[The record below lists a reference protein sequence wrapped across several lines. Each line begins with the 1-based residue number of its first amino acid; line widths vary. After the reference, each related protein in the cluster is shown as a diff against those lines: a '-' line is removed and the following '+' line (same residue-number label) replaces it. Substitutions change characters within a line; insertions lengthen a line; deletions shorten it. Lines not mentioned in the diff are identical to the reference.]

1 MIKLFVY
8 KIDDNKEDILLAKMS
23 LLSSD
28 EKEKVER
35 YKYGKDRVRSLIGRL
50 MLLSFADRYTDERY
64 SEVNLLSDDE
74 DLIKENAADITLAY
88 DEIGKGRITNRDSV
102 FYNISHS
109 KDYVVLAL
117 SDGEVGV
124 DIQEIKPL
132 KANIPQR
139 FFHAKDIEYIYS
151 NEDGAIERFTC
162 VWCIKESYSKLTGR
176 GISEGFATF
185 YEEFDKKTVINAQ
198 TGETK
203 AEFKEYDIDSN
214 YKLAVSFYGI
224 KGA

>member
-35 YKYGKDRVRSLIGRL
+35 YKYNKDRVRSLLGRL
-50 MLLSFADRYTDERY
+50 MLICFADRYTDE
-64 SEVNLLSDDE
+64 SFPEVNFLYDDE
-74 DLIKENAADITLAY
+74 AFIKENAADITLAY
-88 DEIGKGRITNRDSV
+88 DEIGKGRTVNRDNL
-102 FYNISHS
+102 FFNISHS

-117 SDGEVGV
+117 SDREVGV

-132 KANIPQR
+132 KADIPKR
-139 FFHAKDIEYIYS
+139 YFHAKDIEYIDAK
-151 NEDGAIERFTC
+151 EECRLERFTE

-185 YEEFDKKTVINAQ
+185 YEDFEQKTVINAQ
-198 TGETK
+198 TGEVK
-203 AEFKEYDIDSN
+203 AEYKEYDIDAA
-214 YKLAVSFYGI
+214 YKLAVSFFGI
-224 KGA
+224 KD